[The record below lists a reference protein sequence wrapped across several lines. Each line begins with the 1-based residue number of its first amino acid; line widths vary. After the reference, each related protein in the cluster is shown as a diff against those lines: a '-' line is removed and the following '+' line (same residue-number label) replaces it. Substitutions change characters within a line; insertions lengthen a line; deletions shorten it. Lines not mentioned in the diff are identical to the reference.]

1 MNGEQQVVRWR
12 ILFVDD
18 EPHVLKGLERLL
30 HPMRREW
37 DMLFAEGGAQALEKM
52 NAQPVDI
59 IVTDLWMPGM
69 DGAQL
74 LAEVKRRFPRM
85 IRVVL
90 SGQVERETALR
101 SVELTH
107 QFIAKPCEAQTLI
120 GMISRSIA
128 LHRILEDE
136 SLKQMIS
143 GMEALPTLPSLY
155 LDIMKEI
162 QSENGSLARIGQII
176 ATDIGMSAKILQLVN
191 SAFFG
196 LPNAMANPAQAAIY
210 LGLDTIRA
218 LVLSVHIF
226 SRFAEGRLAGIGLDA
241 LWRHSMTV
249 ATSAKEIVALEG
261 GGQAAMDF
269 AFVAGLL
276 HDVGKIVLAVNLPDR
291 YQRVAEAAEKLK
303 LSDVEAERR
312 IFSVTHAEIGAYL
325 LGIWGLQDPL
335 VEAVCFHH
343 NPDASPNLAF
353 SPLMAVHVAN
363 SCYSEALVGGT
374 VANCTKLD
382 INYLNKI
389 GRGERLPVW
398 FEACRTIA
406 QKGGSDGGKNS
417 VR

>member
-1 MNGEQQVVRWR
+1 
-12 ILFVDD
+12 
-18 EPHVLKGLERLL
+18 
-30 HPMRREW
+30 
-37 DMLFAEGGAQALEKM
+37 
-52 NAQPVDI
+52 
-59 IVTDLWMPGM
+59 
-69 DGAQL
+69 
-74 LAEVKRRFPRM
+74 
-85 IRVVL
+85 
-90 SGQVERETALR
+90 
-101 SVELTH
+101 
-107 QFIAKPCEAQTLI
+107 
-120 GMISRSIA
+120 MISRSIA

-196 LPNAMANPAQAAIY
+196 LPNTMANPAQAAIY
-210 LGLDTIRA
+210 LGMDTIRS

-226 SRFAEGRLAGIGLDA
+226 SRFTEGRLAGIGLDA

-249 ATSAKEIVALEG
+249 ASSAKEIVALEG
-261 GGQAAMDF
+261 GGQSAMDF

-363 SCYSEALVGGT
+363 GCYGEALVGGT

-382 INYLNKI
+382 INYLNKV

-398 FEACRTIA
+398 FEACRIIA
-406 QKGGSDGGKNS
+406 QKGGSNGGKNS